1 MQQLRQLYRLITA
14 RYLVSARWN
23 GVQVHPAKDFREA
36 MQWVECYPDA
46 PVTIAQRSGL
56 RSFKLL
62 GTFRGTQY
70 GNY

>member
-1 MQQLRQLYRLITA
+1 MLSYFRKYYRLLTA

-23 GVQVHPAKDFREA
+23 GVQVHPARDFREA

-56 RSFKLL
+56 RTFRLF
-62 GTFRGTQY
+62 GTFRETQY
-70 GNY
+70 

>member
-1 MQQLRQLYRLITA
+1 MYSYISRLYRLLTA

-23 GVQVHPAKDFREA
+23 GVQVHPARNFREA

-56 RSFKLL
+56 RSFKFF
-62 GTFRGTQY
+62 GSFRETQY
-70 GNY
+70 AE